1 LNLMTLTIADLAGTH
16 TGGMDE
22 IDPSARPRRRTFT
35 AADKRAYLDAYDAL
49 PKGTP
54 ERGAFLRREGLYS
67 SHMAEWRKQRDNGAL
82 AGLAAK
88 PRTDRRP
95 AADVELGR
103 SRRQVARL
111 EAELQRTKMA
121 LEIMGKAHALL
132 ELISESADTEPR
144 SKR

>member
-1 LNLMTLTIADLAGTH
+1 MTLTTADLDRAH

-35 AADKRAYLDAYDAL
+35 AADKLAHLDAYDAL
-49 PKGTP
+49 PKGSP

-67 SHMAEWRKQRDNGAL
+67 SHLSEWRKQRDNGAL
-82 AGLAAK
+82 AGLASK

-95 AADVELGR
+95 AADAELNR

>member
-1 LNLMTLTIADLAGTH
+1 MTLTTADLDRAH

-22 IDPSARPRRRTFT
+22 TNPSARSRRRTFT
-35 AADKRAYLDAYDAL
+35 AADKRAYLDEYDAL
-49 PKGTP
+49 PKGSP

-67 SHMAEWRKQRDNGAL
+67 SHLSEWRKQRDNGAL
-82 AGLAAK
+82 AGLTAK

-95 AADVELGR
+95 AGDVELDR

-111 EAELQRTKMA
+111 EAELERTKMA

-132 ELISESADTEPR
+132 ELISESADTE
-144 SKR
+144 KRFKR

>member
-1 LNLMTLTIADLAGTH
+1 MTLTTADLDRAH

-22 IDPSARPRRRTFT
+22 TNPSARPRRRTFT
-35 AADKRAYLDAYDAL
+35 AADKRAYLDEYDAL
-49 PKGTP
+49 PKGSP

-67 SHMAEWRKQRDNGAL
+67 SHLSEWRKQRDSGAL

-95 AADVELGR
+95 AGDVELDR

-111 EAELQRTKMA
+111 EAELERTRMA

-132 ELISESADTEPR
+132 ELISESADTD
-144 SKR
+144 KRWKR